1 LSALSGVSFEKI
13 CAKSE
18 SKEAC
23 LRIFVNYLL
32 KSRYCGF
39 ICFFADVLVYDRYS
53 AYFCS
58 KLYAKDMYAT
68 ISADI
73 VSSTSLSE
81 VETIELKQYVEEQL
95 KMLETVYPNFW
106 GRLIK
111 GDYIECVIPNASDAF
126 RIALIIKNSIK
137 AFKVNKTA
145 GNKLFYTYGARIA
158 IGIGSMRIVDREQGI
173 MDGEAIYL
181 SGRSL
186 AKLGPLSKGALAI
199 ETTNDNLSQNLRVI
213 ALLTDAILNN
223 TTPKQSQVI
232 YYKLLGYKESE
243 IAEKMNIYQ
252 SGVNNHSSSSKWYCI
267 EEALDYFE
275 QIKFENYE

>member
-1 LSALSGVSFEKI
+1 
-13 CAKSE
+13 
-18 SKEAC
+18 
-23 LRIFVNYLL
+23 
-32 KSRYCGF
+32 
-39 ICFFADVLVYDRYS
+39 
-53 AYFCS
+53 
-58 KLYAKDMYAT
+58 MYAT

-81 VETIELKQYVEEQL
+81 VETIELKQYIEEQL
-95 KMLETVYPNFW
+95 KMLETLYPGSW

-111 GDYIECVIPNASDAF
+111 GDYIECVVPNASNAF

-137 AFKVNKTA
+137 AFEVEKTL
-145 GNKLFYTYGARIA
+145 GSKLFYTYGARIS
-158 IGIGSMRIVDREQGI
+158 IGIGGMRIVDREQGI

-186 AKLGPLSKGALAI
+186 AKMGSLSKGALTI
-199 ETTNDNLSQNLRVI
+199 ETINENLSQNLRVI
-213 ALLTDAILNN
+213 AVLTDAILNDA
-223 TTPKQSQVI
+223 TPKQSQVI

-252 SGVNNHSSSSKWYCI
+252 SGVNNHSSSAKWYCI
-267 EEALDYFE
+267 EEAINYFE

>member
-1 LSALSGVSFEKI
+1 
-13 CAKSE
+13 
-18 SKEAC
+18 
-23 LRIFVNYLL
+23 
-32 KSRYCGF
+32 
-39 ICFFADVLVYDRYS
+39 
-53 AYFCS
+53 
-58 KLYAKDMYAT
+58 MYAT

-81 VETIELKQYVEEQL
+81 VETIELKQYIEERL
-95 KMLETVYPNFW
+95 KMLETLYPGFW

-137 AFKVNKTA
+137 AFEIKKTL
-145 GNKLFYTYGARIA
+145 GNKLFYTYGARIS
-158 IGIGSMRIVDREQGI
+158 IGIGGMRIVDREQGI

-186 AKLGPLSKGALAI
+186 AKMGSLSKGALTI
-199 ETTNDNLSQNLRVI
+199 ETVNENLSQNLRVI
-213 ALLTDAILNN
+213 VVLTDAILNDA
-223 TTPKQSQVI
+223 TPKQSQVI

-243 IAEKMNIYQ
+243 IAEKMKIYQ
-252 SGVNNHSSSSKWYCI
+252 SGVNNHSSSAKWYCI
-267 EEALDYFE
+267 EEALNYFE

>member
-1 LSALSGVSFEKI
+1 
-13 CAKSE
+13 
-18 SKEAC
+18 
-23 LRIFVNYLL
+23 
-32 KSRYCGF
+32 
-39 ICFFADVLVYDRYS
+39 
-53 AYFCS
+53 
-58 KLYAKDMYAT
+58 MYAT

-81 VETIELKQYVEEQL
+81 VETIELKQHIEEQL
-95 KMLETVYPNFW
+95 KMLETLYPGFW

-111 GDYIECVIPNASDAF
+111 GDYIECVVPNACDAF

-137 AFKVNKTA
+137 AFKVNKTTDS
-145 GNKLFYTYGARIA
+145 KPFYTYGARIA

-181 SGRSL
+181 SGRSI
-186 AKLGPLSKGALAI
+186 AKLGSLNKGALTI
-199 ETTNDNLSQNLRVI
+199 ETANENLSRRLRVI
-213 ALLTDAILNN
+213 AVLTDAILND
-223 TTPKQSQVI
+223 TTPKQSQVV

-252 SGVNNHSSSSKWYCI
+252 SGVNTHSSSAKWYCI
-267 EEALDYFE
+267 EEALNYFE

>member
-1 LSALSGVSFEKI
+1 
-13 CAKSE
+13 
-18 SKEAC
+18 
-23 LRIFVNYLL
+23 
-32 KSRYCGF
+32 
-39 ICFFADVLVYDRYS
+39 
-53 AYFCS
+53 
-58 KLYAKDMYAT
+58 MYAT

-81 VETIELKQYVEEQL
+81 VETIELKQYIEEQL
-95 KMLETVYPNFW
+95 KMLETLYPGSW

-111 GDYIECVIPNASDAF
+111 GDYIECVVPNASNAF

-137 AFKVNKTA
+137 AFEVEKTL
-145 GNKLFYTYGARIA
+145 GSKLFYTYGARIS
-158 IGIGSMRIVDREQGI
+158 IGIGGMRIVDREQGI

-186 AKLGPLSKGALAI
+186 AKMGSLSKGALTI
-199 ETTNDNLSQNLRVI
+199 ETINENLSQNLRVI
-213 ALLTDAILNN
+213 AVLTDAILNDA
-223 TTPKQSQVI
+223 TPKQSQVI

-252 SGVNNHSSSSKWYCI
+252 SGVNNHSSSAKWYCI
-267 EEALDYFE
+267 EEALNYFE